1 MTKKIPQQV
10 EKLGKIWV
18 LINQGHHEDN
28 ALGDKKYK
36 KARSLLWELV
46 GKNGGIWIGSDG
58 LVLHESGIDTDPID
72 TIKGS
77 IHKRINEEFDEK
89 LYYCMLSA
97 EHYNWKW
104 DRIVDN
110 YKGNPLTEN
119 DKQYDIWYDLKCT
132 VRAVGKQISF
142 NVYKKKYKNEDEIV
156 DQLQSNLDFIR
167 KRMKMLQQ

>member
-18 LINQGHHEDN
+18 LINQGHHEDS

-46 GKNGGIWIGSDG
+46 GRNGGIWINSKVI
-58 LVLHESGIDTDPID
+58 VLNEDMIDTESIN

-77 IHKRINEEFDEK
+77 IHKRIRDEFDEK
-89 LYYCMLSA
+89 LYDSMVNA

-104 DRIVDN
+104 DRIVDS

-119 DKQYDIWYDLKCT
+119 DKQYDIWHDLKCT

-167 KRMKMLQQ
+167 KRMIMLQQ